1 MTRDG
6 TAGSKLPG
14 VRSCILQVAGAVVDG
29 SFAGS
34 LRGVNCRKYSAAIPA
49 VTPITTIA
57 IANRRPDVPLSL
69 PPPRCSPSIAAVY
82 THPPARKKRPHDER
96 CRAAWRRRKRGLSRS
111 RVRVKGNNPPCS
123 SHTTAD
129 FALSRCVDR
138 RLPSLL
144 AFTSAR
150 SMLLSDVLV
159 RSGLGTMSRLF
170 KPSFANSTPLEA

>member
-1 MTRDG
+1 MGPPAASCR
-6 TAGSKLPG
+6 G

-49 VTPITTIA
+49 VTPIATIA
-57 IANRRPDVPLSL
+57 IASLRPDVP
-69 PPPRCSPSIAAVY
+69 PPSPRFSPSIAAVY

-150 SMLLSDVLV
+150 SMLLSDVVV